1 MGIEI
6 KSIIPEYNT
15 DCNTNSDKD
24 YIDTSQYNCFFYAPI
39 VNNGTCRF
47 CMKIHN

>member
-6 KSIIPEYNT
+6 KSIIPEY
-15 DCNTNSDKD
+15 DADYNTN
-24 YIDTSQYNCFFYAPI
+24 YIDTRQYSCPFYAPI

>member
-6 KSIIPEYNT
+6 KIIIP
-15 DCNTNSDKD
+15 D
-24 YIDTSQYNCFFYAPI
+24 YILDNSSEHIDIEYFKCPYYAPI
-39 VNNGTCRF
+39 VYNGTCRF